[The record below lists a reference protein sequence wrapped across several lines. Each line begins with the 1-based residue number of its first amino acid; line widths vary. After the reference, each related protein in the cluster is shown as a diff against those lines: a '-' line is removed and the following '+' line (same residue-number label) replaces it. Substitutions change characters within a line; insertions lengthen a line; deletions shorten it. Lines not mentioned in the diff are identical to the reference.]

1 MAQIDLK
8 QVSVNLPIYG
18 AHNMNLKGRIANIL
32 THRESEVEVIK
43 ALTEVS
49 ISIRNGERV
58 GIIGPNGSG
67 KTTLLRVIAGIL
79 KPDSGEVDVKGSVV
93 SMIDQSLGLDL
104 QCTGIENI
112 YRRGL
117 FLNQSGRQMD
127 SRINEIVEFSGLGER
142 IHHPLYTYSS
152 GMKARLAFSISTS
165 IKPEILIIDEGIGA
179 ADEEFASRASIRLGS
194 FLDQAGILILAS
206 HSKQLIES
214 WCTRK
219 IHLEHGQVLNN

>member
-1 MAQIDLK
+1 VAQINLK
-8 QVSVNLPIYG
+8 QVSVDLPIYG

-32 THRESEVEVIK
+32 TRRAPEIEIIK

-49 ISIRNGERV
+49 ISISNGERV

-79 KPDSGEVDVKGSVV
+79 KPVSGEVDVKGSVV

-117 FLNQSGRQMD
+117 FLNQSGRQMESHVD
-127 SRINEIVEFSGLGER
+127 DIVEFSGLGER
-142 IHHPLYTYSS
+142 ILHPLYTYSS
-152 GMKARLAFSISTS
+152 GMKARLAFSISTA
-165 IKPEILIIDEGIGA
+165 IKPEILVIDEGIGA
-179 ADEEFASRASIRLGS
+179 ADEEFASRASKRLDS
-194 FLDQAGILILAS
+194 FLDEAGILILAS
-206 HSKQLIES
+206 HSKQLIEN

-219 IHLEHGQVLNN
+219 IHLEHGQVLI

>member
-219 IHLEHGQVLNN
+219 IHLEYGQVLNN